1 MPQRTWSAL
10 GRSRPATGAPGAKQC
25 DPRARSPR
33 RATFPSAT
41 TRTRRRR
48 PRRSGR
54 LTVCLKGH
62 PDVFDALVV
71 GVPDPRYGQQVAA
84 VVEARPGCRPS
95 LAELDS
101 FVRSEIAGY
110 KVPR

>member
-1 MPQRTWSAL
+1 
-10 GRSRPATGAPGAKQC
+10 
-25 DPRARSPR
+25 
-33 RATFPSAT
+33 
-41 TRTRRRR
+41 
-48 PRRSGR
+48 
-54 LTVCLKGH
+54 H

-84 VVEARPGCRPS
+84 VVQARPGCRPS

-110 KVPR
+110 KVRTTAGPRSRPRRGQPMTCMRDT